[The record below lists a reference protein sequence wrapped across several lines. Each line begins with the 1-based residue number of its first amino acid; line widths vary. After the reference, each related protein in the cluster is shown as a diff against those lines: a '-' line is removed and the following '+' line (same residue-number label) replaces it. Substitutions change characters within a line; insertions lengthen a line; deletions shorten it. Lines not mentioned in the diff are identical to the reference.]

1 MANLFDAANAPEG
14 EPTIVTVGDFIQWKR
29 SDLVDDYPPSL
40 YTATYIARI
49 TGGGSNEITLIGTD
63 ETTHYLFSV
72 SSTVSAD
79 FVPGYYHWQLEIVRN
94 SDSER
99 IVVDTGTFTA
109 NVDLDVNASD
119 PRTHA
124 EIMVDKIESILQG
137 RADSDVA
144 NYSIKDRSLTK
155 LSISE
160 LLQWR
165 DYYRL
170 ELRKEKT
177 AQLIAKGET
186 TGATVKVRF

>member
-29 SDLVDDYPPSL
+29 SDLVDDYPPNL

-109 NVDLDVNASD
+109 DVDLDVNASD

>member
-1 MANLFDAANAPEG
+1 M
-14 EPTIVTVGDFIQWKR
+14 
-29 SDLVDDYPPSL
+29 
-40 YTATYIARI
+40 
-49 TGGGSNEITLIGTD
+49 
-63 ETTHYLFSV
+63 
-72 SSTVSAD
+72 
-79 FVPGYYHWQLEIVRN
+79 
-94 SDSER
+94 
-99 IVVDTGTFTA
+99 DTGTFTA
-109 NVDLDVNASD
+109 NVDLDVNQSD

-170 ELRKEKT
+170 EFRKEKT

-186 TGATVKVRF
+186 TGVTVKVRF